1 MFDLI
6 RDSNRPPEQFNDG
19 LLQYGVIETERE
31 NGKKIGEKFNRVGK
45 LYFNRM
51 TIRQSDYDLQEG
63 ATSQGIDL
71 KVKTYFVKDV
81 SKDAHQVLIGDT
93 KFNIYQI
100 DADNDDKYL
109 YWYLSKEGRLN
120 GQRDVKTEEV
130 P

>member
-1 MFDLI
+1 MFNLI

-19 LLQYGVIETERE
+19 LLQYGVIEIERE

-120 GQRDVKTEEV
+120 G
-130 P
+130 